1 MDTLDVTYPS
11 SGDRQLDYFHVG
23 HCELC
28 CRVWLIFA
36 VSTLWFSHLS
46 IAAFLVVGCWKDQV
60 LMAELEIPEP
70 SLVFAPLIL
79 RPIIAILPG
88 VCVRVCPET
97 PKRTAINRAVASKFL
112 VG

>member
-70 SLVFAPLIL
+70 SLVFCSFDPEANYCHSPW
-79 RPIIAILPG
+79 G
-88 VCVRVCPET
+88 VCESV
-97 PKRTAINRAVASKFL
+97 S
-112 VG
+112 